1 MAETEEDRMAREI
14 SQEEGISKV
23 KDERSNPT
31 YRKYVRREPI
41 QERDYVELAERSAR
55 PQKEIHLKHSYVNQ
69 AKQVAEKGIN
79 IAGHYAG
86 ATAGAVAGAYNKY
99 ESWQEKR
106 KEKEMAGEEYE
117 QYKIRKKTADLN
129 LKEREERLRQI
140 QERGRGSGGGGL
152 AAMGRDMFRGR
163 GGGYSN
169 QGSNYFNQYS
179 RPQQGYGMLG
189 GQQEANPLDLGAKM
203 PGWFQQGIGRP
214 QQQQTQG
221 YGQRSYEYPRQGG
234 QQRPTRHYFRD
245 EESHALAERN
255 RELKNKQK
263 QLRKIARRERA
274 IYNREAA
281 LEQYRAQ
288 KPQQPQ
294 QGQGSGGTGNI
305 SDMLFG
311 GQ

>member
-1 MAETEEDRMAREI
+1 MSETEEERMAREI

-23 KDERSNPT
+23 KDEQSNPT

-41 QERDYVELAERSAR
+41 QEKDYVELAERSAR

-79 IAGHYAG
+79 VVGHYAG

-99 ESWQEKR
+99 ESWQEKKR
-106 KEKEMAGEEYE
+106 EKEMAGEGYE
-117 QYKIRKKTADLN
+117 QYKVRKKT
-129 LKEREERLRQI
+129 REAQLRQI
-140 QERGRGSGGGGL
+140 QENRNNVGGGGGGL
-152 AAMGRDMFRGR
+152 AAMGRDIFRGR
-163 GGGYSN
+163 GGSYSN

-179 RPQQGYGMLG
+179 RPQQQQGYGMLG

-214 QQQQTQG
+214 QQQPQQG
-221 YGQRSYEYPRQGG
+221 YGQRSYEYPRPQG

-294 QGQGSGGTGNI
+294 QGQGGGTGNI

-311 GQ
+311 GH